1 MNQVKQRKIL
11 IVDDEQLIRWS
22 LVERLVQEG
31 HRVLEAET
39 GREALEKI
47 AGRSYDLIV
56 SDLRMPE
63 LDGLAV
69 CRLLRQDPGLAG
81 SRIVMLTAASQ
92 EADRVR
98 GLAAGADGYLTKP
111 FSPLALFSLVRSL
124 LPEAVSWPD
133 M

>member
-1 MNQVKQRKIL
+1 MTTIL
-11 IVDDEQLIRWS
+11 VADDEPPILELIRFT
-22 LVERLVQEG
+22 LEDYRVRVVEARDG
-31 HRVLEAET
+31 LEA
-39 GREALEKI
+39 
-47 AGRSYDLIV
+47 
-56 SDLRMPE
+56 LRLAQAVRPELCFLDVQMPD

-69 CRLLRQDPGLAG
+69 CRLLRQDPALAG

>member
-1 MNQVKQRKIL
+1 MTTIL
-11 IVDDEQLIRWS
+11 VADDEPPILELIRFT
-22 LVERLVQEG
+22 LEDDQVRVVEARDG
-31 HRVLEAET
+31 LEA
-39 GREALEKI
+39 
-47 AGRSYDLIV
+47 
-56 SDLRMPE
+56 LRLAQAVRPELCFLDVQMPE

-124 LPEAVSWPD
+124 LPEVVSWPD

>member
-1 MNQVKQRKIL
+1 MTTIL
-11 IVDDEQLIRWS
+11 VADDEPPILELIRFT
-22 LVERLVQEG
+22 LEDDRVRVVEARDG
-31 HRVLEAET
+31 LEA
-39 GREALEKI
+39 
-47 AGRSYDLIV
+47 
-56 SDLRMPE
+56 LRLAQAVRPELCFLDVQMPE

>member
-1 MNQVKQRKIL
+1 MTTIL
-11 IVDDEQLIRWS
+11 VADDEPPILELIRFT
-22 LVERLVQEG
+22 LEDDRVRVVEARDG
-31 HRVLEAET
+31 LEA
-39 GREALEKI
+39 
-47 AGRSYDLIV
+47 
-56 SDLRMPE
+56 LRLAQAVRPELCFLDVQMPD

-69 CRLLRQDPGLAG
+69 CRLLRQDPALAG
-81 SRIVMLTAASQ
+81 TRIVMLTAASQ

>member
-1 MNQVKQRKIL
+1 MTTIL
-11 IVDDEQLIRWS
+11 VADDEPPILELIRFT
-22 LVERLVQEG
+22 LEDDRVRVVEARDG
-31 HRVLEAET
+31 LEALRLAQAVRPE
-39 GREALEKI
+39 LCFL
-47 AGRSYDLIV
+47 DV
-56 SDLRMPE
+56 RMPE

-124 LPEAVSWPD
+124 LPEVVSWPD

>member
-1 MNQVKQRKIL
+1 MTTIL
-11 IVDDEQLIRWS
+11 VADDEPPILELIRFT
-22 LVERLVQEG
+22 LEDDRVRVVEARDG
-31 HRVLEAET
+31 LEALRLAQAVRPE
-39 GREALEKI
+39 LCFL
-47 AGRSYDLIV
+47 DV
-56 SDLRMPE
+56 RMPE

>member
-1 MNQVKQRKIL
+1 MTTIL
-11 IVDDEQLIRWS
+11 VADDEPPILELIRFT
-22 LVERLVQEG
+22 LEDDQVRVVEARDG
-31 HRVLEAET
+31 LEALRLAQAVRPE
-39 GREALEKI
+39 LCFL
-47 AGRSYDLIV
+47 DV
-56 SDLRMPE
+56 RMPE

-81 SRIVMLTAASQ
+81 TRIVMLTAASQ

>member
-1 MNQVKQRKIL
+1 MTTIL
-11 IVDDEQLIRWS
+11 VADDEPPILELIRFT
-22 LVERLVQEG
+22 LEDDRVRVVEARDG
-31 HRVLEAET
+31 LEA
-39 GREALEKI
+39 
-47 AGRSYDLIV
+47 
-56 SDLRMPE
+56 LRLAQAVRPELCILDVQMPE

>member
-1 MNQVKQRKIL
+1 MTTIL
-11 IVDDEQLIRWS
+11 VADDEPPILELIRFT
-22 LVERLVQEG
+22 LEDDQVRVVEARDG
-31 HRVLEAET
+31 LEA
-39 GREALEKI
+39 
-47 AGRSYDLIV
+47 
-56 SDLRMPE
+56 LRLAQAVRPELCFLDVQMPE

>member
-1 MNQVKQRKIL
+1 MTTIL
-11 IVDDEQLIRWS
+11 VADDEPPILELIRFT
-22 LVERLVQEG
+22 LEDDRLRVVEARDG
-31 HRVLEAET
+31 LEA
-39 GREALEKI
+39 
-47 AGRSYDLIV
+47 
-56 SDLRMPE
+56 LRLAQAVRPELCFLDVQMPG

-69 CRLLRQDPGLAG
+69 CRLLRQDPALAG

-92 EADRVR
+92 EVDRVR

>member
-1 MNQVKQRKIL
+1 MTTIL
-11 IVDDEQLIRWS
+11 VADDEPPILELIRFT
-22 LVERLVQEG
+22 LEDDQVRVVEARDG
-31 HRVLEAET
+31 LEA
-39 GREALEKI
+39 
-47 AGRSYDLIV
+47 
-56 SDLRMPE
+56 LRLAQAVRPELCFLDVQMPD

-81 SRIVMLTAASQ
+81 TRIVMLTAASQ

-98 GLAAGADGYLTKP
+98 GLRAGADGYLTKP

>member
-1 MNQVKQRKIL
+1 MTTIL
-11 IVDDEQLIRWS
+11 VADDEPPILELIRFT
-22 LVERLVQEG
+22 LEDDQVRVVEARDG
-31 HRVLEAET
+31 LEA
-39 GREALEKI
+39 
-47 AGRSYDLIV
+47 
-56 SDLRMPE
+56 LRLAQAVRPELCFLDVQMPD

-69 CRLLRQDPGLAG
+69 CRLLRQDPALAG
-81 SRIVMLTAASQ
+81 TRIVMLTAASQ

>member
-1 MNQVKQRKIL
+1 MTTIL
-11 IVDDEQLIRWS
+11 VADDEPPILELIRFT
-22 LVERLVQEG
+22 LEDYRVRVVEARDG
-31 HRVLEAET
+31 LEA
-39 GREALEKI
+39 
-47 AGRSYDLIV
+47 
-56 SDLRMPE
+56 LRLAQAVRPELCFLDVQMPE

>member
-1 MNQVKQRKIL
+1 MTTIL
-11 IVDDEQLIRWS
+11 VADDEPPILELIRFT
-22 LVERLVQEG
+22 LEDDRVRVVEARDG
-31 HRVLEAET
+31 LEA
-39 GREALEKI
+39 
-47 AGRSYDLIV
+47 
-56 SDLRMPE
+56 LRLAQAVRPELCFLDVQMPE

-81 SRIVMLTAASQ
+81 TRIVMLTAASQ

>member
-1 MNQVKQRKIL
+1 MTTIL
-11 IVDDEQLIRWS
+11 VADDEPPILELIRFT
-22 LVERLVQEG
+22 LEDDRVRVVEARDG
-31 HRVLEAET
+31 LEA
-39 GREALEKI
+39 
-47 AGRSYDLIV
+47 
-56 SDLRMPE
+56 LRLAQAVRPELCFLDVQMPE

-69 CRLLRQDPGLAG
+69 CRLLRQDPALAG

>member
-1 MNQVKQRKIL
+1 MTTIL
-11 IVDDEQLIRWS
+11 VADDEPPILELIRFT
-22 LVERLVQEG
+22 LEDDCVRVVEARDG
-31 HRVLEAET
+31 LEA
-39 GREALEKI
+39 
-47 AGRSYDLIV
+47 
-56 SDLRMPE
+56 LRLAQAVRPELCFLDVQMPD

-69 CRLLRQDPGLAG
+69 CRLLRQDPALAG

-92 EADRVR
+92 EADRIR
-98 GLAAGADGYLTKP
+98 GLRAGADGYLTKP

>member
-1 MNQVKQRKIL
+1 MTTIL
-11 IVDDEQLIRWS
+11 VADDEPPILELIRFT
-22 LVERLVQEG
+22 LEDDRVRVVEARDG
-31 HRVLEAET
+31 LEA
-39 GREALEKI
+39 
-47 AGRSYDLIV
+47 
-56 SDLRMPE
+56 LRLAQAVRPELCFLDVQMPD

-81 SRIVMLTAASQ
+81 TRIVMLTAASQ

>member
-1 MNQVKQRKIL
+1 MTTIL
-11 IVDDEQLIRWS
+11 VADDEPPILELIRFT
-22 LVERLVQEG
+22 LEDDEVRVVEARDG
-31 HRVLEAET
+31 LEA
-39 GREALEKI
+39 
-47 AGRSYDLIV
+47 
-56 SDLRMPE
+56 LRLAQAVRPELCFLDVQMPD

-81 SRIVMLTAASQ
+81 TRIVMLTAASQ

>member
-1 MNQVKQRKIL
+1 MTTIL
-11 IVDDEQLIRWS
+11 VADDEPPILELIRFT
-22 LVERLVQEG
+22 LEDDRVRVVEARDG
-31 HRVLEAET
+31 LEA
-39 GREALEKI
+39 
-47 AGRSYDLIV
+47 
-56 SDLRMPE
+56 LRLAQAVRPELCFLDVQMPD

-69 CRLLRQDPGLAG
+69 CRLLRQDPALAG

>member
-1 MNQVKQRKIL
+1 MTTIL
-11 IVDDEQLIRWS
+11 VADDEPPILELIRFT
-22 LVERLVQEG
+22 LEDDQVRVVEARDG
-31 HRVLEAET
+31 LEALRLAQAVRPE
-39 GREALEKI
+39 LCFL
-47 AGRSYDLIV
+47 DV
-56 SDLRMPE
+56 RMPE

-69 CRLLRQDPGLAG
+69 CRLLRQDPAMAG

>member
-1 MNQVKQRKIL
+1 MTTIL
-11 IVDDEQLIRWS
+11 VADDEPPILELIRFTLEDD
-22 LVERLVQEG
+22 LV
-31 HRVLEAET
+31 RVVEARDGLEA
-39 GREALEKI
+39 
-47 AGRSYDLIV
+47 
-56 SDLRMPE
+56 LRLAQAVRPELCFLDVQMPG

-92 EADRVR
+92 EADRIR

-124 LPEAVSWPD
+124 LPEAVSWPG

>member
-1 MNQVKQRKIL
+1 MTTIL
-11 IVDDEQLIRWS
+11 VADDEPPILELIRFT
-22 LVERLVQEG
+22 LEDDRVRVVEARDG
-31 HRVLEAET
+31 LEALRLAQAVRPE
-39 GREALEKI
+39 LCFL
-47 AGRSYDLIV
+47 DV
-56 SDLRMPE
+56 RMPG

-111 FSPLALFSLVRSL
+111 FSPLVLFSLVRSL

>member
-1 MNQVKQRKIL
+1 MTTIL
-11 IVDDEQLIRWS
+11 VADDEPPILELIRFT
-22 LVERLVQEG
+22 LEDDRVRVVEARDG
-31 HRVLEAET
+31 LEA
-39 GREALEKI
+39 
-47 AGRSYDLIV
+47 
-56 SDLRMPE
+56 LRLAQAVRPELCFLDVQMPE

-111 FSPLALFSLVRSL
+111 FSPLALFSLVRPL
-124 LPEAVSWPD
+124 LPEVVSWPD

>member
-1 MNQVKQRKIL
+1 MTTIL
-11 IVDDEQLIRWS
+11 VADDEPPILELIRFT
-22 LVERLVQEG
+22 LEDDQVRVVEARDG
-31 HRVLEAET
+31 LEALRLAQAVRPE
-39 GREALEKI
+39 LCFL
-47 AGRSYDLIV
+47 DV
-56 SDLRMPE
+56 RMPE

>member
-1 MNQVKQRKIL
+1 MTTIL
-11 IVDDEQLIRWS
+11 VADDEPPILELIRFT
-22 LVERLVQEG
+22 LEDDQVRVVEARDG
-31 HRVLEAET
+31 LEALRLAQAVRPE
-39 GREALEKI
+39 LCFL
-47 AGRSYDLIV
+47 DV
-56 SDLRMPE
+56 RMPE

-124 LPEAVSWPD
+124 LPEAVAWPD